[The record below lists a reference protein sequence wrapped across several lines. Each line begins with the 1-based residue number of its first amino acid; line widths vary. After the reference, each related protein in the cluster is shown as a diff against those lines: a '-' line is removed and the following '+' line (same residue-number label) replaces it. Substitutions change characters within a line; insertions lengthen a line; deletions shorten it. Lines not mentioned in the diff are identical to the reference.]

1 MSDNQTALNIL
12 VESCKA
18 ALIAINSDDPA
29 QRLSDFPTLR
39 KDFLSLLSLIHASS
53 TKVALALK
61 PSSPQYKAALT
72 PLKDLS
78 NNVAALVHSIHL
90 MRRDQS
96 ATLLKEY
103 TSLVQTVIEAV
114 KSLAQMFLDSTGVTE
129 EYLVRTGTVHDL
141 IDMARKPGGL
151 SLTTRDAV
159 RKRWLQ
165 NHESIVDGAEEIQ
178 QLCKPATSEDPE
190 GDDFIDDGW
199 EELGINSTIKL
210 SPAELDRTEKVQAVI
225 KLVVLLHKRV
235 LRDVL
240 SPDAPE
246 CDNVTYDALVTLSTN
261 LLTASDDF
269 ISSMYAPH
277 QLPNVTVY
285 LQSLRDVI
293 KEFQRILLPS
303 QNNQLSVEEQLNALE
318 LSPRLGS
325 DKSRKW
331 FKTCFEQVEILGA
344 KIAET
349 LEPGP

>member
-1 MSDNQTALNIL
+1 MI
-12 VESCKA
+12 
-18 ALIAINSDDPA
+18 
-29 QRLSDFPTLR
+29 
-39 KDFLSLLSLIHASS
+39 FLSLLSLIHASS

-96 ATLLKEY
+96 ATVLKEY

-114 KSLAQMFLDSTGVTE
+114 ESLAQMVLDGSETE

-151 SLTTRDAV
+151 SLTSRDAA

-178 QLCKPATSEDPE
+178 QLCKPASSEDLE
-190 GDDFIDDGW
+190 DDDDFIDDGW
-199 EELGINSTIKL
+199 EELGISSTIKL
-210 SPAELDRTEKVQAVI
+210 SSAELDRTEKVQAVI

-246 CDNVTYDALVTLSTN
+246 CDNLTYDALVTISTN
-261 LLTASDDF
+261 LLAASDDL
-269 ISSMYAPH
+269 ISSMYAP
-277 QLPNVTVY
+277 QQISNVSVY
-285 LQSLRDVI
+285 LRSLKDVI
-293 KEFQRILLPS
+293 KDLQGALFPS
-303 QNNQLSVEEQLNALE
+303 QNNQLSVEERLNALQ
-318 LSPRLGS
+318 LSLQPRN

-349 LEPGP
+349 LEPAP